1 MNELERLDE
10 LRKSAEAY
18 KESWLEQKLAV
29 TKKLYQMLDLLNLGP
44 AKLLPLKEKETV
56 SIDNYRCFGQNV
68 KWHVSKEIYFEN
80 QNPESK
86 LGYDFSSSFSLY
98 ITPEHVTVNHGTSGE
113 WGLEDKG
120 QLSRLILMKG
130 IFDHEKDIIESLDHI
145 IDMSVKEK
153 LDDVCAEINQIN
165 NDILEAKRER
175 EFNEMKKKLRPG
187 KYIVKRGRQYIWD
200 NEQNGHYEYYYRTPI
215 KIEKITEVSIFAHEC
230 NNNGSPYEWRGRR
243 LKIEEVLNQLK
254 YNELFIIDN
263 MDEKPD
269 PLREGER

>member
-18 KESWLEQKLAV
+18 RECWLEQRLAV

-56 SIDNYRCFGQNV
+56 SIDNYRCFGQDV

-80 QNPESK
+80 QDPESK
-86 LGYDFSSSFSLY
+86 VGYDSHSSFSLY
-98 ITPEHVTVNHGTSGE
+98 ITPEHVTINHGSSGE

-120 QLSRLILMKG
+120 QWSRLILMKG
-130 IFDHEKDIIESLDHI
+130 IFEHEKDIIETLDHM

-153 LDDVCAEINQIN
+153 FDKACAEINQIN

-175 EFNEMKKKLRPG
+175 EFNEIKKKLRPG
-187 KYIVKRGRQYIWD
+187 KYLVRRGRHYIWD
-200 NEQNGHYEYYYRTPI
+200 NEQNGHYEYYYHTPI

-230 NNNGSPYEWRGRR
+230 DNKGIEYTWIGRR
-243 LKIEEVLNQLK
+243 LKIEDILHQLK
-254 YNELFIIDN
+254 YNELFVIDN
-263 MDEKPD
+263 MDEKPN
-269 PLREGER
+269 PLRAEER